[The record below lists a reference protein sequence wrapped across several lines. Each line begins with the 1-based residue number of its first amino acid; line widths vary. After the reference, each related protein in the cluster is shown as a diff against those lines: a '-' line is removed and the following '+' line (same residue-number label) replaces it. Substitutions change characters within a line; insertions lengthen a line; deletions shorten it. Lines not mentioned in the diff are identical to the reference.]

1 VPRPGA
7 VSGGFLYPAGV
18 DPGMEAELV
27 LAPVDGSDN
36 AAAAFDYAVAVAER
50 YDARVHALF
59 VLGEE
64 LGRRMRDGDIA
75 DETVAETT
83 TAAMGP
89 IRDRLD
95 ATEVPSTHSS
105 AYGYSTD
112 RLTQHPGS
120 VIVEVA
126 DQLGADFVV
135 LPRAPVTGDPE
146 AAIEKAAQYVIAHAD
161 QPVLSV

>member
-1 VPRPGA
+1 
-7 VSGGFLYPAGV
+7 LYPARL
-18 DPGMEAELV
+18 DPDMEADLV

-36 AAAAFDYAVAVAER
+36 AAEAFEYAVAVADR
-50 YDARVHALF
+50 YDAAVHVLF

-64 LGRRMRDGDIA
+64 MSRRVQEGTIDGELA
-75 DETVAETT
+75 AETT
-83 TAAMGP
+83 VAAVDP
-89 IRDRLD
+89 ILDRLD
-95 ATEVPSTHSS
+95 ETDLESTHSS
-105 AYGYSTD
+105 AYGYSTQ

-120 VIVEVA
+120 VITEVA

-135 LPRAPVTGDPE
+135 LPREPVTGDPQ

>member
-1 VPRPGA
+1 
-7 VSGGFLYPAGV
+7 
-18 DPGMEAELV
+18 M

-36 AAAAFDYAVAVAER
+36 AAAAFEYAVAVAER
-50 YDARVHALF
+50 YGARVHVLF

-64 LGRRMRDGDIA
+64 IARRLQGGAIDSD
-75 DETVAETT
+75 TVAETT
-83 TAAMGP
+83 MAAVQP
-89 IRDRLD
+89 VRDRLGGTD
-95 ATEVPSTHSS
+95 VPSTHSS
-105 AYGYSTD
+105 AYGYSTE

-126 DQLGADFVV
+126 EQLSADFVV
-135 LPRAPVTGDPE
+135 LPREPVTGDPE

>member
-1 VPRPGA
+1 
-7 VSGGFLYPAGV
+7 
-18 DPGMEAELV
+18 MEADLV

-36 AAAAFDYAVAVAER
+36 AAEAFEYAVAVADR
-50 YDARVHALF
+50 YDAAVHILF

-64 LGRRMRDGDIA
+64 ISRRVQEGVID

-83 TAAMGP
+83 DAAVEP
-89 IRDRLD
+89 ILDRVAETDL
-95 ATEVPSTHSS
+95 ESTHSS
-105 AYGYSTD
+105 AYGYSTE

-120 VIVEVA
+120 VVVEVA

-135 LPRAPVTGDPE
+135 LPREPVTGDPR
-146 AAIEKAAQYVIAHAD
+146 ATIEKAAQYVIAHAD